1 MSRNAPVWV
10 YEKDDSPT
18 DSKKA
23 VRKRIKKHEQ
33 QRIERGY
40 SVFDWWS
47 FDTYITRVLADA
59 ARDFRKHG
67 HGYPGHM
74 TLKEWN
80 RLLKEIEDPL
90 RAYSDN
96 KVGAL
101 SFAEGEALEAAAKEA
116 MKLFAENLGSMWD

>member
-1 MSRNAPVWV
+1 MSRNAPPWV
-10 YEKDDSPT
+10 YELDGNR

-23 VRKRIKKHEQ
+23 VRKRIKKHEK

-59 ARDFRKHG
+59 VRDFRKRG
-67 HGYPGHM
+67 TGYPGHM
-74 TLKEWN
+74 TVKEWN

-96 KVGAL
+96 KFGDL
-101 SFAEGEALEAAAKEA
+101 RFAEGEALEAAAKEA